1 MLHVKCLNAFWKF
14 GSQIKW
20 NVEFCW
26 RLNKII
32 FMFRTCSKVYE
43 KQWNHKTLLSMF
55 ALEMNTLY
63 KTPLKRMPHK
73 IFILILSSQTPKLWA
88 NLPRLPFNSCPFSHR
103 NVYFHANYNLT
114 DIKCSTV
121 MRWKFMNLRPGRVIH
136 FHQNDLLAWIYF
148 HWKHHSKH
156 ACVFICNYHWLT
168 DGVYWKTYT
177 TKIRWK
183 NFDFQRKIQ

>member
-1 MLHVKCLNAFWKF
+1 MLHVKYLNALKIRLKN
-14 GSQIKW
+14 QVK
-20 NVEFCW
+20 CW
-26 RLNKII
+26 TLLTLEQNR

-63 KTPLKRMPHK
+63 KTPLKRMPYK
-73 IFILILSSQTPKLWA
+73 IFKLILSSQTPKLWA
-88 NLPRLPFNSCPFSHR
+88 NLPCLPFNSCPFSHR

-114 DIKCSTV
+114 EIKCSAV
-121 MRWKFMNLRPGRVIH
+121 MQWKFMNLRPGRVIH

-156 ACVFICNYHWLT
+156 ACMCFHM
-168 DGVYWKTYT
+168 
-177 TKIRWK
+177 
-183 NFDFQRKIQ
+183 